1 MTYLTSIS
9 KLQIEKVY
17 DFYIIGVLHDIVLGK
32 SPESPPDW
40 VLPGIPFKIQVEKP
54 DWMSFN
60 TPPTVDWLPDEIE
73 MKQGTEETFK
83 FGKAIDFED
92 NTVRLEFVELKS
104 EGKGY
109 PDWLLVQNAT
119 DFAKCIIV
127 VALPEDAP
135 GMTLKLVILISD
147 NHDKKPMTMQYEVQI
162 NVPD

>member
-1 MTYLTSIS
+1 MRNDPSISISSQADRFLPESELQSGREIKPPIIQGLDGVNRVTYLTSIS

-73 MKQGTEETFK
+73 IKQGTEETIK
-83 FGKAIDFED
+83 FGQAFDFED
-92 NTVRLEFVELKS
+92 NKVRLEFVELKS
-104 EGKGY
+104 DGEGG
-109 PDWLLVQNAT
+109 
-119 DFAKCIIV
+119 
-127 VALPEDAP
+127 
-135 GMTLKLVILISD
+135 G
-147 NHDKKPMTMQYEVQI
+147 
-162 NVPD
+162 